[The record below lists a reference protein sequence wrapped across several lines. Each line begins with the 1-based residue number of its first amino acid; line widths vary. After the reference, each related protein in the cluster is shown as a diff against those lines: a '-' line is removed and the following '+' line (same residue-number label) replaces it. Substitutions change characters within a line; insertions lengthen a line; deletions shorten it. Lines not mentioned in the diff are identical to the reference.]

1 MNELQALLLGVVQ
14 GLTEFLPISS
24 SGHLILVP
32 WLLDFHYLEEHE
44 DFNKTF
50 DVAVHAGTLVAVLV
64 YFRVEIARLVAA
76 ALRSLRRRAI
86 TTADERL
93 AWRIAVATVPAAA
106 VGAAFSDT
114 IEDDLGDPWQIA
126 ILLIVFGVVLW
137 LADRLPERREM
148 ESLSWAEATGI
159 GVAQAIALAPGTS
172 RAGITITAGRLLG
185 LTRDAA
191 ARFSFLMLAPVV
203 AGATVFKGLDVAKD
217 GLPPGSAGPV
227 VVGTIAAAVSGFAA
241 IWLLLRYLRTHS
253 YNVFVVYRL
262 IAGAVVLL
270 LIASGVKSATF

>member
-32 WLLDFHYLEEHE
+32 WLLDFDYLEEHE

-64 YFRVEIARLVAA
+64 YFRHEIWRLIKA
-76 ALRSLRRRAI
+76 ALKSIGRRKI
-86 TTADERL
+86 STPDERL
-93 AWRIAVATVPAAA
+93 AWLIALATVPAAA

-114 IEDDLGDPWQIA
+114 IEEDFGDPWQIA

-137 LADRLPERREM
+137 LADRLPERRQM
-148 ESLSWAEATGI
+148 ESLSWVEAAGV

-172 RAGITITAGRLLG
+172 RAGITITAGRFLG

-203 AGATVFKGLDVAKD
+203 AGATVFKGAEVVRD
-217 GLPPGSAGPV
+217 GLPPGSTGPIL
-227 VVGTIAAAVSGFAA
+227 VGFAAAAVSGFGA
-241 IWLLLRYLRTHS
+241 IWGLLRYVRTHS
-253 YNVFVVYRL
+253 YDVFVVYRL
-262 IAGAVVLL
+262 IAGSVVLL
-270 LIASGVKSATF
+270 LIATGLKPATF

>member
-1 MNELQALLLGVVQ
+1 VNELQALLLGVVQ

-32 WLLDFHYLEEHE
+32 WLLDFDYLEEHE

-64 YFRVEIARLVAA
+64 YFRHEIWRLIKA
-76 ALRSLRRRAI
+76 ALKSIGSRKIS
-86 TTADERL
+86 TPDERL
-93 AWRIAVATVPAAA
+93 AWLIALATVPAAA

-114 IEDDLGDPWQIA
+114 IEEDFGDPWQIA

-137 LADRLPERREM
+137 LADRLPERRQM
-148 ESLSWAEATGI
+148 ESLSWVEAAGI

-172 RAGITITAGRLLG
+172 RAGITITAGRFLG

-203 AGATVFKGLDVAKD
+203 AGATVFKGAEVVRD
-217 GLPPGSAGPV
+217 GLPPGSTGPIL
-227 VVGTIAAAVSGFAA
+227 VGFAAAAVSGFGA
-241 IWLLLRYLRTHS
+241 IWGLLRYVRTHS
-253 YNVFVVYRL
+253 YDVFVVYRL
-262 IAGAVVLL
+262 IAGSVVLL
-270 LIASGVKSATF
+270 LIGTGLKSATF

>member
-50 DVAVHAGTLVAVLV
+50 DVAVHAGTLLAVLV
-64 YFRVEIARLVAA
+64 YFRIEIWRLVVA
-76 ALRSLRRRAI
+76 ALGSLRRREI
-86 TTADERL
+86 STSNERL

-106 VGAAFSDT
+106 VGAAFADA
-114 IEDDLGDPWQIA
+114 IEDDLGEPWQIA
-126 ILLIVFGVVLW
+126 ILLIFFGLVLW
-137 LADRLPERREM
+137 LADRAPERRQM
-148 ESLSWAEATGI
+148 ESLSWIEAAGI

-203 AGATVFKGLDVAKD
+203 AGATVFEGADVVRD
-217 GLPPGSAGPV
+217 GLPPGSTGPF
-227 VVGTIAAAVSGFAA
+227 VVGSVAAAASGFAA
-241 IWLLLRYLRTHS
+241 IWVLLRYLRTHS
-253 YNVFVVYRL
+253 YDAFVVYRL

-270 LIASGVKSATF
+270 LIASGLKSASF